1 MNTTATENFVID
13 KFTAAELLAGQSGR
27 RILLNDISWTDYENF
42 LGDFEQRPG
51 WRLAF
56 DEGRLEIEPS
66 SFLKASF
73 SVSFHNF
80 IRAYCDEMDIELEG
94 RRSATFRSEIL
105 EKGVEPDECYY
116 IQSAKKVAGKMLP
129 TNAFPVPDIAVE
141 VDITTESLDKFP
153 IYAALKVAELWI
165 FNGKDLSFYELEGEK
180 YHQITHSR
188 ALPELSADD
197 LVKFL
202 EISRKK
208 GQTAAL
214 KSFRAWLGKKIK

>member
-13 KFTAAELLAGQSGR
+13 KFTAAELLVGQSGR

-42 LGDFEQRPG
+42 LEDFEQRAG
-51 WRLAF
+51 WRLTF
-56 DEGRLEIEPS
+56 DTGRLEIMPPTIEH
-66 SFLKASF
+66 KRY
-73 SVSFHNF
+73 SVTFNDF
-80 IRAYCDEMDIELEG
+80 VRLYCLFFDIELESLG
-94 RRSATFRSEIL
+94 STTFRSRSL
-105 EKGVEPDECYY
+105 GKGVEPDECFY
-116 IQSAKKVAGKMLP
+116 IQNAGKISGKERISKP
-129 TNAFPVPDIAVE
+129 YPVPDIAVE

-165 FNGKDLSFYELEGEK
+165 FNGKELSFYELKGEK

-188 ALPELSADD
+188 ALPELPAND
-197 LVKFL
+197 LVEFL

-214 KSFRAWLGKKIK
+214 KSFRVRLGKINK